1 MLPERYEEVKE
12 LIDRI
17 AEYYGPVEE
26 NPLLEEQTAEM
37 CRLTGRDWDAEEV
50 GNWCFEYWSRASL
63 DETAYFFFHG
73 DLPEA
78 KVIEL
83 VFWKLKPGVN
93 MEPQSLFEKLRYIK
107 TCAKVKA
114 VELLPM
120 EEIVSRLEE
129 LLSGW
134 DRQES
139 RDRSVFQKVRPQEPW
154 HTEEVRLFGYEDKM
168 LSITCTNVSEADRTA
183 VLHLMEGF
191 GCAVYHPK
199 D

>member
-1 MLPERYEEVKE
+1 
-12 LIDRI
+12 
-17 AEYYGPVEE
+17 
-26 NPLLEEQTAEM
+26 M
-37 CRLTGRDWDAEEV
+37 CRLTGRNWDAEEV

-93 MEPQSLFEKLRYIK
+93 MEPQPLFEKLRYIK

-120 EEIVSRLEE
+120 
-129 LLSGW
+129 
-134 DRQES
+134 
-139 RDRSVFQKVRPQEPW
+139 
-154 HTEEVRLFGYEDKM
+154 
-168 LSITCTNVSEADRTA
+168 
-183 VLHLMEGF
+183 
-191 GCAVYHPK
+191 
-199 D
+199 